1 MYSIYIEVVLHH
13 TSRVQFAKVARF
25 LKLGDSSSFC
35 IKVHCL
41 GMWTE
46 EQERTANRFKCITL
60 KGVQQLSDSF
70 TMEFTANITYLQRS
84 KIKQNKIMETIIF
97 TNKKRLY
104 LTM

>member
-1 MYSIYIEVVLHH
+1 
-13 TSRVQFAKVARF
+13 
-25 LKLGDSSSFC
+25 
-35 IKVHCL
+35 
-41 GMWTE
+41 MWTE
-46 EQERTANRFKCITL
+46 KQERTANRFKCITL

-70 TMEFTANITYLQRS
+70 TMEFIANITYLQRS